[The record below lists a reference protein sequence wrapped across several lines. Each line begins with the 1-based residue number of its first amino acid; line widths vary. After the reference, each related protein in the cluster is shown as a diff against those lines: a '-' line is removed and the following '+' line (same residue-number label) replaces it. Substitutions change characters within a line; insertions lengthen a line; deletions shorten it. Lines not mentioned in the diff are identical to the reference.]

1 MQNLIKIATE
11 QFGLQQNGFQLIVN
25 NEGNVKKW
33 VSCDYLG
40 EFIYVKDCGST
51 DTNGILTQ
59 DIQTEK

>member
-11 QFGLQQNGFQLIVN
+11 QFELQQTGFLLIVN

-40 EFIYVKDCGST
+40 EFIYVK
-51 DTNGILTQ
+51 
-59 DIQTEK
+59 E